1 MSILSQQIARMMDAR
16 DAGGARFGA
25 DAAADHAL
33 AIERV
38 WERRADALVVR
49 GTAESGAQH
58 LAAAA
63 MSCFHGACE
72 AHALEMELPSSELD
86 FTAVRIRTTYGVD
99 ETRWRMDGRDVFLDG
114 LGFELY
120 NPGPVAAFLAARFPG
135 AGSPSSPP
143 PRSRPRT
150 WIWTPLDWPAL
161 ADRYGA
167 DTIWRMQQVA
177 AEIVLP

>member
-1 MSILSQQIARMMDAR
+1 MSILSNQIARMMDAR

-25 DAAADHAL
+25 AAAADHAL

-63 MSCFHGACE
+63 ASCFRRAAE
-72 AHALEMELPSSELD
+72 AHAIEMELPESELD
-86 FTAVRIRTTYGVD
+86 FIAARVQTSYGVD
-99 ETRWRMDGRDVFLDG
+99 EARWRMAGQDLLLDG
-114 LGFELY
+114 LGLELY
-120 NPGPVAAFLAARFPG
+120 DPRPVAAFLAARFPG
-135 AGSPSSPP
+135 ASAPA
-143 PRSRPRT
+143 PRVRATT
-150 WIWTPLDWPAL
+150 WIWTPLDWSAL
-161 ADRYGA
+161 ADRYGG
-167 DTIWRMQQVA
+167 DTIWRLRQAA

>member
-1 MSILSQQIARMMDAR
+1 MSILSNQIARMMDAR

-25 DAAADHAL
+25 EAAADHAL

-38 WERRADALVVR
+38 WERRASALVVH

-63 MSCFHGACE
+63 ACCWKRGRDVGV
-72 AHALEMELPSSELD
+72 ANLELPESELD
-86 FTAVRIRTTYGVD
+86 FRAMRSLGQFGP
-99 ETRWRMDGRDVFLDG
+99 ETRWPFDTRDLLLDG
-114 LGFELY
+114 LGLELY
-120 NPGPVAAFLAARFPG
+120 DPAPVAAFLAARFPG
-135 AGSPSSPP
+135 VAV
-143 PRSRPRT
+143 RRAFLAT
-150 WIWTPLDWPAL
+150 FIWTPYDWPVL

-167 DTIWRMQQVA
+167 DTIWRLQQVA